1 MSTMKI
7 NLNISDEAYKALI
20 NGGERR
26 MRGSIGM
33 ISPTEADFTAY
44 NISKG
49 ENRKYM
55 KLPHGR
61 VSLSPKQARLTLSF
75 DLDEQMST
83 PVDRSMRDEAQ
94 DGSQFVFD
102 NMIGY

>member
-1 MSTMKI
+1 MNI
-7 NLNISDEAYKALI
+7 NLHISDSAYRALI

-44 NISKG
+44 NISKPEG
-49 ENRKYM
+49 RKYM

-75 DLDEQMST
+75 DVDEQSAFRM
-83 PVDRSMRDEAQ
+83 DQAMADEAQ
-94 DGSQFVFD
+94 QGADFVFD
-102 NMIGY
+102 NAIGI